1 MGGTNLMKTEF
12 VGKSDPYIVVEYG
25 DKTFKSKTVKNN
37 QNPVWNF
44 DFEFPVIEKQSE
56 MKLSIFDED
65 IGKDDTMGEVL
76 ITIDDLIKEK
86 QVINKCFK
94 LQNCKSGEIYL
105 SSAYNSDILPD
116 EGFKSKD
123 LLISGVTEE
132 NSAKMDEL
140 KMEVDAKSSKVEKP
154 LIKKDDHIKSSTEL
168 KENQKFEK
176 K

>member
-25 DKTFKSKTVKNN
+25 DKKFKSKTVKNN

-44 DFEFPVIEKQSE
+44 DFEIPVIEKQSE

-65 IGKDDTMGEVL
+65 IGKDDAMGEVL
-76 ITIDDLIKEK
+76 ININDLIKEK

-105 SSAYNSDILPD
+105 SSAYNSDILPVQD
-116 EGFKSKD
+116 FKQKVGLSSSVGEEEPSK
-123 LLISGVTEE
+123 
-132 NSAKMDEL
+132 K
-140 KMEVDAKSSKVEKP
+140 
-154 LIKKDDHIKSSTEL
+154 
-168 KENQKFEK
+168 
-176 K
+176 